1 MDGWMDGWMGSIDGR
16 LDGWDQF
23 MDGWIDGWMN
33 GRIRLL
39 LYLSAPR
46 WDYCSRYFS
55 IARPPE
61 VPSTVHS

>member
-1 MDGWMDGWMGSIDGR
+1 MDRWMDGLMRWMDDIVTDEMDDGWMI
-16 LDGWDQF
+16 
-23 MDGWIDGWMN
+23 
-33 GRIRLL
+33 LL

-55 IARPPE
+55 VQRPPE